1 MGLVWECSIPAR
13 PAPFNFLNGT
23 GMGIGLNKRG
33 GVGRGA
39 PRPEPAPLPSLNW
52 YSLSPSYSNVKINF
66 KKVKIDSGINQ
77 ISLISR
83 ISIYCK
89 YVVF

>member
-1 MGLVWECSIPAR
+1 MKNKKLFWKIVTKYNLKFITFKRCLVHE
-13 PAPFNFLNGT
+13 
-23 GMGIGLNKRG
+23 NKG
-33 GVGRGA
+33 Q
-39 PRPEPAPLPSLNW
+39 EWTW

-77 ISLISR
+77 ISLISK